1 MYAFLFLAV
10 PAFLAWFCLTDKKY
24 QFKSYIPALITGFL
38 LGAVICCVK
47 EFLIFSP
54 DAANSGSASEF
65 LCIFIEENLVPL
77 LLLSAVGLLFSK
89 DTAEYKIHAALPYFA
104 SAYSTMVPY
113 FSVSCSETESLFMLI
128 ISPLLTLFSVI
139 LICVLIK
146 KAYLSFTKKQTVK
159 FILFCAAVLAAMA
172 VPGTIRTMWMFRV
185 SAFIYIPLACI
196 FIILSFIFYILNLN
210 DEKKSERQPIFMSM

>member
-54 DAANSGSASEF
+54 DAANSGPASEF
-65 LCIFIEENLVPL
+65 LCIFIV
-77 LLLSAVGLLFSK
+77 
-89 DTAEYKIHAALPYFA
+89 
-104 SAYSTMVPY
+104 
-113 FSVSCSETESLFMLI
+113 
-128 ISPLLTLFSVI
+128 
-139 LICVLIK
+139 
-146 KAYLSFTKKQTVK
+146 
-159 FILFCAAVLAAMA
+159 
-172 VPGTIRTMWMFRV
+172 
-185 SAFIYIPLACI
+185 
-196 FIILSFIFYILNLN
+196 LSFIFYILNLN

>member
-1 MYAFLFLAV
+1 MHFFFLAV
-10 PAFLAWFCLTDKKY
+10 PAFLAWFCLTDKKISVQILY
-24 QFKSYIPALITGFL
+24 SGSYHRFSAWCGNMLRKGIPY
-38 LGAVICCVK
+38 
-47 EFLIFSP
+47 FSP
-54 DAANSGSASEF
+54 DAANSGPESEF
-65 LCIFIEENLVPL
+65 LCIFIEENLIPL

-128 ISPLLTLFSVI
+128 MSPLLTLFSVI

-159 FILFCAAVLAAMA
+159 FILFCAAVLATMA
-172 VPGTIRTMWMFRV
+172 VPGAIRTMWMFRV
-185 SAFIYIPLACI
+185 SALIYIPLACI
-196 FIILSFIFYILNLN
+196 FIVLSFIFYILNLN